1 MYLEVEVGAK
11 STRHDIPNWA
21 KEHFPTVVIIQD
33 PLFSYHVSN
42 CVLSDY
48 LRHTVITKVSFLK
61 Y

>member
-11 STRHDIPNWA
+11 STTHDNRDWA
-21 KEHFPTVVIIQD
+21 KLWWSSCKTHYLATI
-33 PLFSYHVSN
+33 SN

-48 LRHTVITKVSFLK
+48 LRHTVITEMSFLK

>member
-11 STRHDIPNWA
+11 STRHDIPDWV
-21 KEHFPTVVIIQD
+21 KEHFPMVVFMQD

-48 LRHTVITKVSFLK
+48 LRHTVITEVSFLK

>member
-11 STRHDIPNWA
+11 PTRHDIPDWA
-21 KEHFPTVVIIQD
+21 KEHFPMVVIMQD

-48 LRHTVITKVSFLK
+48 LRHTVITA
-61 Y
+61 